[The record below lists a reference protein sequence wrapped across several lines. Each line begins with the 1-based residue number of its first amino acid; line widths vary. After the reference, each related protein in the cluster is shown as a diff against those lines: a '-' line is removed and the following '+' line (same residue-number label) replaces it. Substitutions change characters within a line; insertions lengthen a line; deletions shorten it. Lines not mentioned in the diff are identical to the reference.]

1 MKFHSYRFEC
11 NQNVS
16 EILVAL
22 LSENNFSG
30 FSEEENSL
38 VAFISEDEKISEEL
52 ISQIESLKIKFP
64 SAEIIPDK
72 NWNEEWE
79 SKISPIEI
87 DDEVLV
93 RTTFHKT
100 EKKFPIEIIIQP
112 KMSFGTGHHATT
124 FMMIQLMLNYR
135 NDFVGAKIF
144 DFGAG
149 TGILSI
155 AAEKLGAKNILAIDN
170 EEWAYENMI
179 ENFEMNK
186 CANCIPQYFNQPPS
200 SGNEFDI
207 ILANINRNV
216 ILEFLS
222 PLQKLLKQEGKMFCS
237 GFLPSDKEMIIEHAG
252 NNSLSPVTSLEKD
265 NWCAIVFEKKL

>member
-1 MKFHSYRFEC
+1 ML
-11 NQNVS
+11 
-16 EILVAL
+16 IAL

-30 FSEEENSL
+30 FIEEENSL
-38 VAFISEDEKISEEL
+38 VAFIPETEKIPREL
-52 ISQIESLKIKFP
+52 INQIDALGIRFP
-64 SAEIIPDK
+64 TPEIIHEK

-87 DDEVLV
+87 EHEVLV
-93 RTTFHKT
+93 RTIFHNS
-100 EKKFPIEIIIQP
+100 EKNFPIEIIIQP

-124 FMMIQLMLNYR
+124 HMMIQLMLKYR
-135 NDFVGAKIF
+135 SNFPTANVF

-155 AAEKLGAKNILAIDN
+155 MAEKLGAKKILAIDN